1 MATPTFAGPVDY
13 VVFAFPSGASLQ
25 SGMIAVRDRVA
36 TGGIEVLDIDAV
48 RRDSDDRPLRIPLR
62 EVLDLGDDDIAA
74 LAATQSNLLD
84 AEDLAG
90 IATAL
95 EAGQYALIIIY
106 EDRSL
111 AAAAEAFALSGGVEM
126 FTGAVD
132 IADLETIIEGEN
144 IE

>member
-1 MATPTFAGPVDY
+1 MV
-13 VVFAFPSGASLQ
+13 
-25 SGMIAVRDRVA
+25 AVRDRVA

-48 RRDSDDRPLRIPLR
+48 RRDSDDRPLRVPLR
-62 EVLDLGDDDIAA
+62 EVLDLGDDDISA
-74 LAATQSNLLD
+74 LAASQSCLLD

-90 IATAL
+90 IATEL

-111 AAAAEAFALSGGVEM
+111 AMAAEAFALSGGVEM